1 MVGTNPPL
9 YCIPSTVLYI
19 SHAFFQIFFCQQH
32 FSSMEFHPKC
42 PLPLLQ
48 LEGSERK
55 NINGTNTLLAI
66 FRDQKRVEI
75 TVKAFLPAK
84 NLFFMKKFIFFWKSV
99 KMHRSIQNLKIN
111 QNVGMF
117 QRDFKMI
124 PQWMDGFNCNVQRD
138 LGCTEM
144 GIIVKVFL
152 YENHRQTS
160 TIHRQ
165 TMTVNGWHF
174 WKTTNQN
181 IFRHFWT
188 SNNGRN
194 HTPIRVCCDL

>member
-1 MVGTNPPL
+1 MKN
-9 YCIPSTVLYI
+9 
-19 SHAFFQIFFCQQH
+19 
-32 FSSMEFHPKC
+32 HPQS

-55 NINGTNTLLAI
+55 NINGTNTLTTL
-66 FRDQKRVEI
+66 FKDKKRVEI

-138 LGCTEM
+138 LGCTKTEPR
-144 GIIVKVFL
+144 VKVFL

-160 TIHRQ
+160 TVHRQ
-165 TMTVNGWHF
+165 TMMVNG
-174 WKTTNQN
+174 
-181 IFRHFWT
+181 
-188 SNNGRN
+188 
-194 HTPIRVCCDL
+194 